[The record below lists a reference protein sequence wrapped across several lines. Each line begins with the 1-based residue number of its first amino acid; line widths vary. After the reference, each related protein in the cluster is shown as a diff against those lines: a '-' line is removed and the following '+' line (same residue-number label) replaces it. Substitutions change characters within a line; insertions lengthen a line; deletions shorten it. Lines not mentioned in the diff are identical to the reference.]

1 MQSAP
6 NGIPKWASLFHRR
19 DGIAQRDQPFHIG
32 LSVAEIKNRAGK
44 WVAPSPESTSAA
56 IAAFSKELTQDV
68 RNLIIDP
75 PATAADAYPIC
86 GLTFLMIPKQ
96 PKDAAKGQALQNFV
110 QFVITS
116 GQDLAP
122 RLHYAKLPPELQQL
136 DQQLLAQVTASGG
149 SSGGQ

>member
-1 MQSAP
+1 
-6 NGIPKWASLFHRR
+6 
-19 DGIAQRDQPFHIG
+19 
-32 LSVAEIKNRAGK
+32 VAEIKNKAGK

-56 IAAFSKELTQDV
+56 IAAYSKELTQDV

-75 PATAADAYPIC
+75 PAMAADAYPIC

-96 PKDAAKGQALQNFV
+96 PKDAAKGQALQKFV

-122 RLHYAKLPPELQQL
+122 NLHYAKLPPELQQL
-136 DQQLLAQVTASGG
+136 DQQLLAQVNASGG